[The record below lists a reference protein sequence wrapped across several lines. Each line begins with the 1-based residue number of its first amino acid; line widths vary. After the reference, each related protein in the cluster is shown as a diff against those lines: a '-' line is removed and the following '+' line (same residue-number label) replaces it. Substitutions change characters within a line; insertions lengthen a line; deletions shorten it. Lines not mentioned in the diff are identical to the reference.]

1 MHTRSIS
8 PVFLLF
14 ATIFNFSFLVTG
26 APAQAGE
33 KTYRVGHIVISQAWA
48 KETPRAARTGAAY
61 FTIANDGSKADY
73 LVSVTSPIAQKV
85 SLHAHR
91 MIGNTMGMAPVLG
104 ITVPAG
110 QTVTLKQGGR
120 HVMLIG
126 LTKPIKDGDKISLVL
141 SFKHSGSIKIIA
153 VAGLPPGTRNEGHGA
168 KPR

>member
-14 ATIFNFSFLVTG
+14 AAIFNFSFLVTG
-26 APAQAGE
+26 APVQASE
-33 KTYRVGHIVISQAWA
+33 KTYKIGHIVISQAWA
-48 KETPRAARTGAAY
+48 AETPRAARTGAAY
-61 FTIANDGSKADY
+61 FTVANDGSKADY
-73 LVSVTSPIAQKV
+73 LISVTSPIAQKV

-91 MIGNTMGMAPVLG
+91 MIGNTMRMAPVLG
-104 ITVPAG
+104 ITVPTG
-110 QTVTLKQGGR
+110 QTVTLKPGGR

-141 SFKHSGSIKIIA
+141 SFKRSGSIKIIA
-153 VAGLPPGTRNEGHGA
+153 VAGRPPGARNEGHSE